1 MSIRKEFVFGFA
13 CTALGFR
20 RKVLKCLIAIGR
32 RGRLVLCGLPNV
44 GLMSRL
50 ILFIVL
56 LPLGAYFAFCRT
68 YMTCLLL
75 KDFCVWLSSLRCIPA
90 LLAIV
95 SALYPCRVG
104 CSLWERVVCC
114 LPDVG
119 LFVCSALVLALADFP
134 MVLAFG

>member
-1 MSIRKEFVFGFA
+1 MSIWKEFVFRFA

-68 YMTCLLL
+68 YVTCLLL
-75 KDFCVWLSSLRCIPA
+75 KDFCVA
-90 LLAIV
+90 VV
-95 SALYPCRVG
+95 SALYSSSFSNCF
-104 CSLWERVVCC
+104 RVVSLPCWLLPLGACC
-114 LPDVG
+114 LLPT
-119 LFVCSALVLALADFP
+119 
-134 MVLAFG
+134 

>member
-1 MSIRKEFVFGFA
+1 
-13 CTALGFR
+13 
-20 RKVLKCLIAIGR
+20 
-32 RGRLVLCGLPNV
+32 
-44 GLMSRL
+44 
-50 ILFIVL
+50 
-56 LPLGAYFAFCRT
+56 
-68 YMTCLLL
+68 MTCLLL
-75 KDFCVWLSSLRCIPA
+75 KDFCVWLSSPRCIPA